1 MRRRNTYHEEPQMMK
16 NSVLLTLVI
25 FCLGFTASGEALE
38 QRLRIAST
46 TSTDNTGLFTALNP
60 PFERMFH
67 CRVDVI
73 AQGTGKALRTGQMGD
88 CDIVFVH
95 SRSAEDEFVEA
106 GHGVNRRDVMYNDF
120 VILGPKNDPAKIR
133 GEKDAA
139 KALRRVAAQGGA
151 FISRGDDSGT
161 HKKEMALWRKA
172 GTIPTAQWYLETGQ
186 GMGAVL
192 QIANERRGYTLSD
205 RGTYLVYKQ
214 KIELEILVEGDPL
227 LFNPYGIIA
236 VNPAKHPT
244 VSYVLAMAYIG
255 WVTSPKGQEIIRQ
268 FGRDRYGQAL
278 FVPMAIP

>member
-46 TSTDNTGLFTALNP
+46 TSTDNTGLFNALNP